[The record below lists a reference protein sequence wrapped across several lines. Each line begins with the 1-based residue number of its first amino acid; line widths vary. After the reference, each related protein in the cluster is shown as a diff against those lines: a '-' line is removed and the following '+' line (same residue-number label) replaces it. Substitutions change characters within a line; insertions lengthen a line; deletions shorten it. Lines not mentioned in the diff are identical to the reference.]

1 MIISAARAIV
11 NTGVCLERGS
21 GFPHWTAGFL
31 LAGSIKVVTAEGIH
45 HIGQHGCVILP
56 PHTPYELT
64 VTKKQDQVWMIFDP
78 REPFIEGFLLK
89 GRTSEPFSV
98 TFDDPETWAEVD
110 TGLCD
115 LLKWWEKQ
123 PPHLSLAENAME
135 KVLLLARWAHDQQNE
150 IPADERIANV
160 IEHMKQSLTEEMT
173 IGSLSHIAALS
184 PSRFAHLF
192 RERMGV
198 TPMNFLEARRME
210 QAKQIL
216 LTTDLPIQVIA
227 MNIGFP
233 NAQHFS
239 TRFRKLTGQSPS
251 AFRESPQQ
259 RFGELYP
266 EEDSG
271 IKTKDER

>member
-11 NTGVCLERGS
+11 NSGVCLERDS

-45 HIGQHGCVILP
+45 QIGQHGCVILP

-64 VTKKQDQVWMIFDP
+64 VTEKQDQVWMIFDP
-78 REPFIEGFLLK
+78 REQLLEGFLLQ

-98 TFDDPETWAEVD
+98 TFDDLETWAEVD
-110 TGLCD
+110 AGLCD

-135 KVLLLARWAHDQQNE
+135 KVLLLALWALDQQNE

-160 IEHMKQSLTEEMT
+160 VEHMKQYLAEEMT
-173 IGSLSHIAALS
+173 IESLSHIAALS

-198 TPMNFLEARRME
+198 TPMNFLESRRME
-210 QAKQIL
+210 QARHLL
-216 LTTDLPIQVIA
+216 LTTDSPIQQIGFD
-227 MNIGFP
+227 IGFP
-233 NAQHFS
+233 NQQHFS

-251 AFRESPQQ
+251 AFRRAPRR
-259 RFGELYP
+259 RFGELHP
-266 EEDSG
+266 S
-271 IKTKDER
+271 DE

>member
-1 MIISAARAIV
+1 V
-11 NTGVCLERGS
+11 NSGVRLERGS

-31 LAGSIKVVTAEGIH
+31 LAGSIKVITAEGIH
-45 HIGQHGCVILP
+45 QIGQHSCVILP

-64 VTKKQDQVWMIFDP
+64 VTKKQNQVWMIFDP
-78 REPFIEGFLLK
+78 REPLLEGFLLQ
-89 GRTSEPFSV
+89 GRISETLSV

-110 TGLCD
+110 AGLCE

-135 KVLLLARWAHDQQNE
+135 KVLLLARWAHDQQRNTP
-150 IPADERIANV
+150 IDERIANV
-160 IEHMKQSLTEEMT
+160 VEHMKQYLAEEMT
-173 IGSLSHIAALS
+173 IESLSHVAALS

-198 TPMNFLEARRME
+198 TPMNFLESRRME
-210 QAKQIL
+210 QARHLL
-216 LTTDLPIQVIA
+216 LTTDSPIQQ
-227 MNIGFP
+227 IGFDIGFT
-233 NAQHFS
+233 NQQHFS

-251 AFRESPQQ
+251 AFRQSPQR

-266 EEDSG
+266 EEDSEIR